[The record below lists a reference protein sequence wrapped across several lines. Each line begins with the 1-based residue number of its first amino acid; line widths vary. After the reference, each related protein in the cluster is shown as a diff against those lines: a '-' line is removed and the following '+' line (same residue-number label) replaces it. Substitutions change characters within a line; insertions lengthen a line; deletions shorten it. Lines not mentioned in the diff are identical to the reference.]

1 LDECLPVGS
10 TFGGNVLAHETE
22 KYHRKNKEDQ
32 MLKTMD
38 LLGKTATKLTSA
50 VAVVGLVGA
59 LALPAAAGADSIAS
73 GSSLVFANGKTEAV
87 AGNVAVPVECLG
99 SGTGF
104 CSGNITLSRSGH
116 RVSIPFSVEN
126 GSKETVYVPLH
137 VTGKAHAK
145 KVHGV
150 ATTVQPQGAPTSTK
164 EFLYAE

>member
-1 LDECLPVGS
+1 M
-10 TFGGNVLAHETE
+10 
-22 KYHRKNKEDQ
+22 YHPKNEEDL
-32 MLKTMD
+32 MLKTKD
-38 LLGKTATKLTSA
+38 LLGKTSTKLTAA

-59 LALPAAAGADSIAS
+59 LVIPAAAGADSIS
-73 GSSLVFANGKTEAV
+73 SSSLVFANGKTQAV
-87 AGNVAVPVECLG
+87 AGNVAVPVECVG
-99 SGTGF
+99 SGVGF

-116 RVSIPFSVEN
+116 RVSVPFSVAN
-126 GSKETVYVPLH
+126 GGKETVYVPLR